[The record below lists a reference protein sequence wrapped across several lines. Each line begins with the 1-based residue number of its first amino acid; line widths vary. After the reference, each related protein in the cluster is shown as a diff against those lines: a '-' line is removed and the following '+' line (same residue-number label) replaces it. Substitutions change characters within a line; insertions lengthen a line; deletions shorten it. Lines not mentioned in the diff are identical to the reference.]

1 MNQHAMPPS
10 PATRYAA
17 RLLGALAAL
26 ALGACTPQ
34 GADAPGDEPPLQG
47 ATIGG
52 PFTLVS
58 SDGETVNWSD
68 FQGRYRIVYFG
79 YTYCP
84 DICPTSVQRMMQGY
98 RLFAEDEPALGERIQ
113 PIFITIDPERD
124 TPEIVGEFTAAFSD
138 RLIGLTGTPEQVAQ
152 AADNFRVYNARG
164 EDQPGGGYLM
174 DHSDIAYL
182 FGPDGE
188 PIATLPTDQGP
199 QAVQAELAKWV
210 R

>member
-10 PATRYAA
+10 SARRSPA
-17 RLLGALAAL
+17 RLLGAAAAVFLA
-26 ALGACTPQ
+26 ACTPQ
-34 GADAPGDEPPLQG
+34 GADGPAEEPPLHG

-52 PFTLVS
+52 PFTLINAE
-58 SDGETVNWSD
+58 GETVNWSD
-68 FQGRYRIVYFG
+68 FEGDYRMVYFG
-79 YTYCP
+79 YAYCP

-98 RLFAEDEPALGERIQ
+98 SLFAEENPALAEQIQ

-124 TPEIVGEFTAAFSD
+124 TPEVVGEFTSAFSD
-138 RLIGLTGTPEQVAQ
+138 RLIGLTGTQEQITK
-152 AADNFRVYNARG
+152 AAETFRVYNARG

-174 DHSDIAYL
+174 DHSDIVYL
-182 FGPDGE
+182 FGPDGQ

-199 QAVQAELAKWV
+199 QAVEAELAKWV